1 MIIRLYQFN
10 PRYTPR
16 LLALISIA
24 QYNSKFMKEI
34 MKCVYYLERVSIDSN
49 VKNKSLAQLIIR
61 DSIQRLLPNSNTTGY
76 NIGEHCEQLLATF
89 NIY

>member
-16 LLALISIA
+16 LLAVISIA

-34 MKCVYYLERVSIDSN
+34 MKCIYYLERVSIDSN
-49 VKNKSLAQLIIR
+49 VKNKSPAQFNIR
-61 DSIQRLLPNSNTTGY
+61 YSTQHSLPNANTTD
-76 NIGEHCEQLLATF
+76 
-89 NIY
+89 